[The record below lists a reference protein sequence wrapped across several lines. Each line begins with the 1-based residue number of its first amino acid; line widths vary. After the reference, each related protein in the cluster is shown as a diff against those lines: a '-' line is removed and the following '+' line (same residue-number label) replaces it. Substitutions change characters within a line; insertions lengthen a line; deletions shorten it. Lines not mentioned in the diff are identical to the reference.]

1 MIMTRHNMKPWE
13 CVSSKG
19 KIRALRGAQRPL
31 SVDVAVTKRG
41 DRSGV
46 EDEDRE
52 LQQGRGAGGIHW

>member
-13 CVSSKG
+13 CVSSEG

-52 LQQGRGAGGIHW
+52 LQ